1 MCVHAL
7 EHQYC
12 KLGGELDELDDVV
25 GSEEEDEEED
35 DEEEWHHFPRPPVQ
49 EVCPG
54 DHLRDCYEVFFPNF
68 VCTITSSF

>member
-1 MCVHAL
+1 M
-7 EHQYC
+7 
-12 KLGGELDELDDVV
+12 LDDVV

-54 DHLRDCYEVFFPNF
+54 DHLRDCYEVFFPILF
-68 VCTITSSF
+68 VSPLLSDCCGRHKR